1 MYIVLSSSS
10 GVPMYEQIKVQIRSA
25 AHSGELPPGE
35 QLPSLR
41 TLAAE
46 LRVSVMTTTRAY
58 NDLVAEGVVRNEH
71 GRGFIVREIDAG
83 IARAALLQRQKD
95 ALAEL
100 IAAAEAAHTSPARLH
115 ELIDEEL
122 TIHDHQRN

>member
-1 MYIVLSSSS
+1 MRIVLSSSS
-10 GVPMYEQIKVQIRSA
+10 GVAMYEQIKIRIRSA
-25 AHSGELPPGE
+25 VHSGELQAGE

-41 TLAAE
+41 GLAAD

-71 GRGFIVREIDAG
+71 GRGFIVLPIDETR
-83 IARAALLQRQKD
+83 ARAELRRRQQL
-95 ALAEL
+95 AIAEL
-100 IAAAEAAHTSPARLH
+100 VAAAEAAGTSAACLH

-122 TIHDHQRN
+122 ANHDKQRD